1 VSIDT
6 CKLLGVAKDDFEDGQ
21 VTHSGEAENLMYAVD
36 CQLESTNTSTASGLA
51 RHPQLQYANQSQMT
65 IIIQTFSLTWLA
77 RFNFTAPSGL

>member
-36 CQLESTNTSTASGLA
+36 CQLIHQHFNSLRSGEASAIAIRKSEPNDNNNTNFQFNLVST
-51 RHPQLQYANQSQMT
+51 
-65 IIIQTFSLTWLA
+65 I
-77 RFNFTAPSGL
+77 